1 MTNAAK
7 SPPKKDSP
15 LAELP
20 FSYPFRKPGEKEF
33 TDEHEFHKLLAD
45 ESTGFFPISDSGM
58 WHGGIHVSAAGAG
71 KQLDLKYGVRC
82 IAKGDVVAYRV
93 DSVYPVSEPP
103 AQDGLPT
110 VKAPYSTGFALVR
123 HSMEYPRGQ
132 KLTFFSLYMH
142 LQSVEE
148 YEKDST
154 LKKPV
159 YWDLAYEILDSAV
172 DRPEA
177 NANTG
182 IAAPEGQVGLRVR
195 AAPRRGQILAILPQ
209 GARLRIGEKKEKDLW
224 GKIVEIESDG
234 DMYPPQAG
242 AYVADDA
249 KTGWIFLGEEHGKP
263 VVKQVL
269 SDTQLDRVVV
279 LPKPFPINAGDL
291 IGHLGQYDLLSPPT
305 AGNRMVHIEVLCDEE
320 VESYLKQ
327 SRTYVD
333 QHAKDEDHTI
343 VRVDKQVKLYKKM
356 GQEGVSAPETG
367 VVQIYPVSVLAAGKK
382 EDQAQ
387 ETVAGSDGLKAHW
400 WMIDSADVRHAP
412 IEGWVRETNHAGGR
426 VTLEAPHQ
434 WVDFKTLEEAHDPTH
449 TMFASAQGWIDYKL
463 DAPVPDVAALAK
475 LSPAANEI
483 YRAAYPTGSGAQAAD
498 ELRKASKDKWRQLIL
513 SRLIVRHES
522 EWANPAKWDSL
533 FAQVEERTAHD
544 PSLDEEKKRIA
555 KLVWWSDVAEGKIEG
570 FPSSPDVFHIHPI
583 GLLGNFGSRSCICVS
598 DLTADQLH
606 RIATSASEQLI
617 NRYVDA
623 LNGAFNDYKISSCVA
638 RAHFLAQLLH
648 ESGEMQFTRELGAK
662 KEYDPWRGRGLIQL
676 THETNYRAY
685 QAYSGED
692 FTSNVVAMAKL
703 EVSPH
708 AVLSAAWFFCINSNL
723 LGASV
728 DDDFIWITRIVNGG
742 FNNYD
747 DRLRYLNRAIGV
759 FDAKSCLKLNQD
771 GIYKFEKSRAFNE
784 KRASF
789 AWGLWNDPGLQK
801 IGKTKHKAESLAG
814 YSRYIE
820 LDDQKKLSTG
830 SKGGSKDTGW
840 YGIGKNT
847 DVREYALTRTKQLNI
862 TSG

>member
-1 MTNAAK
+1 MTDAAK

-15 LAELP
+15 LTELP
-20 FSYPFRKPGEKEF
+20 FSYPFRKPGEKDF

-93 DSVYPVSEPP
+93 DSVYPVSELP

-110 VKAPYSTGFALVR
+110 VNAPYSTGFALVR

-148 YEKDST
+148 YEKDNT
-154 LKKPV
+154 LKKPT
-159 YWDLAYEILDSAV
+159 YWDLAYEISDSAV
-172 DRPEA
+172 DRPGA

-182 IAAPEGQVGLRVR
+182 LAAPEEQVGLRVR

-224 GKIVEIESDG
+224 GKIVEIESG
-234 DMYPPQAG
+234 NDMYPPQVG

-269 SDTQLDRVVV
+269 SDAQLDRVVI

-320 VESYLKQ
+320 VEPYLKQ

-356 GQEGVSAPETG
+356 GQEGASAPETG

-387 ETVAGSDGLKAHW
+387 ETVTGSDGRKAHW
-400 WMIDSADVRHAP
+400 WMIDSADVRHAS

-463 DAPVPDVAALAK
+463 DAPVPEVAALAK

-522 EWANPAKWDSL
+522 EWANSAKWDSL

-544 PSLDEEKKRIA
+544 PALDEEKKRIA
-555 KLVWWSDVAEGKIEG
+555 KLVWWSDVAAGKIEG
-570 FPSSPDVFHIHPI
+570 FPSSPEVFHIHPI
-583 GLLGNFGSRSCICVS
+583 GLLGNFVNECDCKARF
-598 DLTADQLH
+598 T
-606 RIATSASEQLI
+606 
-617 NRYVDA
+617 
-623 LNGAFNDYKISSCVA
+623 KISA
-638 RAHFLAQLLH
+638 TILRH
-648 ESGEMQFTRELGAK
+648 EGGFVNDPNDSGGA
-662 KEYDPWRGRGLIQL
+662 
-676 THETNYRAY
+676 TNKGIAWNTW
-685 QAYSGED
+685 QAYAKED
-692 FTSNVVAMAKL
+692 LGMEPTL
-703 EVSPH
+703 E
-708 AVLSAAWFFCINSNL
+708 NL
-723 LGASV
+723 KAIT
-728 DDDFIWITRIVNGG
+728 DDQARVI
-742 FNNYD
+742 
-747 DRLRYLNRAIGV
+747 YLNRYWQPQGFCDIMNERVALMIYDWTITSGGAV
-759 FDAKSCLKLNQD
+759 NEVKKVLN
-771 GIYKFEKSRAFNE
+771 
-784 KRASF
+784 ASF
-789 AWGLWNDPGLQK
+789 ANTLKSGSQITTEMTSAINSIENQDDLTDK
-801 IGKTKHKAESLAG
+801 IADSRKKYYTALAYKADGKPSKNHKFLKG
-814 YSRYIE
+814 WLSRVDDC
-820 LDDQKKLSTG
+820 LDYK
-830 SKGGSKDTGW
+830 
-840 YGIGKNT
+840 
-847 DVREYALTRTKQLNI
+847 
-862 TSG
+862 